1 MITAYGIARIGKDAE
16 VRRTSNGDAVVNLA
30 LAFSYGRKGD
40 DGKKPTTWI
49 DASLWGKLAE
59 ALAPYLTKG
68 TQVCVSVS
76 DVHMEQYESRNG
88 TGHKLVGRVTEI
100 ELAGGGQRQEAPQA
114 SRQARPQQQSQAPDG
129 DGFEDSQIPF

>member
-16 VRRTSNGDAVVNLA
+16 VRRTGNGDAVVNLA

-49 DASLWGKLAE
+49 EASLWGKLAE

-68 TQVCVSVS
+68 AQVCVSVS

-114 SRQARPQQQSQAPDG
+114 SRQSRPQQQAQAANR
-129 DGFEDSQIPF
+129 FEDLDDEIPF

>member
-1 MITAYGIARIGKDAE
+1 MITAYGIARIGKDTE

-40 DGKKPTTWI
+40 DGRKPTTWI
-49 DASLWGKLAE
+49 DATLWGKLAE

-68 TQVCVSVS
+68 AQVCVSVS

-100 ELAGGGQRQEAPQA
+100 ELAGGGQRHDSAPQA
-114 SRQARPQQQSQAPDG
+114 SRAPQRQAAPAG
-129 DGFEDSQIPF
+129 EDFLDDQIPF